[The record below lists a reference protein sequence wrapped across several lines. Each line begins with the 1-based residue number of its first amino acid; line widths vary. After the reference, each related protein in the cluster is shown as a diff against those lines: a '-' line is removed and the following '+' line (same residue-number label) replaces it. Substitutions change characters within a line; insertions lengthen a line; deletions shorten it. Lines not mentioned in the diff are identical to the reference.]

1 MPQARLWSLL
11 APLAMLGSAAPI
23 AAQGATCLYGRVFS
37 APNVPVAGAR
47 VTVTFTAFT
56 TTTDD
61 SGRYTL
67 GAVPAGTA
75 SVRVTAVGHTSSQV
89 DGLQLPA
96 RGAVRQDFV
105 LEPSAPNR
113 TQAPPSGATGAS
125 RSDSAAPRR
134 APARTCPTPL
144 PAEYGEGSYVDK
156 LPVDQVSRVLQT
168 ATNQPKNGPPQ
179 GERIYVDGVPVQSRG
194 AAVDSTTGRITGLIR
209 DETGRRLVGVQVTIV
224 GTPLKA
230 ITDSLGLFTLT
241 SVPPGVIAVRVT
253 HPQFRD
259 AVIEGLRIR
268 GGQRI
273 QQDVVLAGT
282 P

>member
-1 MPQARLWSLL
+1 
-11 APLAMLGSAAPI
+11 
-23 AAQGATCLYGRVFS
+23 
-37 APNVPVAGAR
+37 
-47 VTVTFTAFT
+47 
-56 TTTDD
+56 
-61 SGRYTL
+61 
-67 GAVPAGTA
+67 
-75 SVRVTAVGHTSSQV
+75 
-89 DGLQLPA
+89 
-96 RGAVRQDFV
+96 
-105 LEPSAPNR
+105 
-113 TQAPPSGATGAS
+113 
-125 RSDSAAPRR
+125 
-134 APARTCPTPL
+134 
-144 PAEYGEGSYVDK
+144 VDK